1 MCKTEEK
8 LAEMEKQ
15 LTEISAKLDSLL
27 ALILAMA
34 RAKKIEQFPC
44 VP

>member
-27 ALILAMA
+27 ALILVMV
-34 RAKKIEQFPC
+34 RAHKVE
-44 VP
+44 